1 MARIHLPQKGT
12 KDAGEDGG
20 LKMEGGGEGG
30 QSVPHPGPLLHFAEE
45 RGNNFS
51 ELSLSQNSHN
61 R

>member
-12 KDAGEDGG
+12 KG